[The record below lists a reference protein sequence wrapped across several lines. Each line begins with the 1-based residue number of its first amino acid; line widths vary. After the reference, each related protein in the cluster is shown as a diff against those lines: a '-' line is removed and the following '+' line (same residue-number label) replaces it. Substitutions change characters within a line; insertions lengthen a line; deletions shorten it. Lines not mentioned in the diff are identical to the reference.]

1 MSGRGGGF
9 GKTRWGFGSWGSS
22 DESPA
27 PGGGQFATG
36 ILVVPFGQRFG
47 SVPVSRFTGEPAS
60 GPLSGSSGLLFFSV
74 ALLGPSSSNSVDFE
88 SVDFTTVCTDSYYR
102 PPEVSGRL
110 FRFGGGPGFGS
121 TNLSRT
127 NDPLY
132 RSQPVR
138 YSAVATL
145 TQTIPPGPTTVVK
158 VF

>member
-1 MSGRGGGF
+1 MSGGF
-9 GKTRWGFGSWGSS
+9 GKSRWGSGPWGFA
-22 DESPA
+22 ERPVA
-27 PGGGQFATG
+27 PGVSPFATG
-36 ILVVPFGQRFG
+36 ILVVPFGQKFG
-47 SVPVSRFTGEPAS
+47 RVPVSRFTGEPSS
-60 GPLSGSSGLLFFSV
+60 GPLSGSSGLIFFSA
-74 ALLGPSSSNSVDFE
+74 ALLAPSSSNSVDFE
-88 SVDFTTVCTDSYYR
+88 SVDFTTVCTDFYHR

-127 NDPLY
+127 NAALY

-145 TQTIPPGPTTVVK
+145 VQTTPPGPTTVVK